1 MDKFLLAKKVLAVLF
16 FIFSFATFSFAQKE
30 TEKFST
36 EDDINEDLKL
46 NVCENKE
53 RLSAVKKLFKKMGA
67 TDNEIKIEKFKD
79 VENLVV
85 TKKGKTEETVVVG
98 AHYDK
103 TSDGCGAIDNWTGVV
118 IIANLYRTLKQF
130 PTEKTFVFVAFG
142 KEEIGLVGSGAMAKE
157 IPKDK
162 RENYCAMVNL
172 ESFGF
177 SYPQIM
183 TNISDSKLIDLAKVV
198 SKDMKL
204 PFAQASIE
212 IATSD
217 SESFR
222 KQKIPAIS
230 IHGLSDKWQEY
241 LHQKKDKLE
250 NVNAQSVFIGYQ
262 FSLFYLTKIDRSA
275 CGEFRK

>member
-1 MDKFLLAKKVLAVLF
+1 MNKFLRMEKVSAVLF
-16 FIFSFATFSFAQKE
+16 FIFSFAILSFAQKE

-36 EDDINEDLKL
+36 ENDIKEDLKL

-53 RLSAVKKLFKKMGA
+53 RLDAVKKLFKKMGA
-67 TDNEIKIEKFKD
+67 TDDEIKIEKFKD

-85 TKKGKTEETVVVG
+85 TKKGKTEETVIVG

-130 PTEKTFVFVAFG
+130 STEKTFVFVAFG
-142 KEEIGLVGSGAMAKE
+142 KEESGLVGSNAMAKE

-162 RENYCAMVNL
+162 RENYCAMINL
-172 ESFGF
+172 DSFGF
-177 SYPQIM
+177 TYPQVM
-183 TNISDSKLIDLAKVV
+183 TNISDSKLIDLAEVV

-204 PFAQASIE
+204 PFAQASIQF
-212 IATSD
+212 ASSD

-222 KQKIPAIS
+222 KQKIPAVT
-230 IHGLSDKWQEY
+230 IHGLSNKWQEY
-241 LHQKKDKLE
+241 LHQTKDKLE

-262 FSLFYLTKIDRSA
+262 FSLFYLTKIDGNA
-275 CGEFRK
+275 CGAFRK